1 MCTHTPQ
8 KNQGF
13 TLVELMI
20 VVAVVA
26 VLASIALPSYQEYM
40 RRSRRTEA
48 QALLNDAAARLE
60 RYRAQNGG
68 YTEDISKLRLPKGD
82 KSENG
87 YYQLSIS
94 VSGLSYELL
103 ATRQLVQVSDTKCGD
118 FRLNSAGKKDNSA
131 GEPEACWR

>member
-1 MCTHTPQ
+1 MYTHTPQ
-8 KNQGF
+8 RNQGF

-48 QALLNDAAARLE
+48 QSLLNDAAARLE

-68 YTEDISKLRLPKGD
+68 YTTDISKLRLPKDD

-87 YYQLSIS
+87 YYQLSIA
-94 VSGLSYELL
+94 VSGLSYELR
-103 ATRQLVQVSDTKCGD
+103 ATRQLVQVSDTRCGD
-118 FRLNSAGKKDNSA
+118 FILTSSGKKSNSAGT
-131 GEPEACWR
+131 PEACWR